1 MLNGQKAAMIG
12 KYHQYMINFLRAAD
26 RSFSPEQSAVYVR
39 YAKRMAG
46 LIRDMQK
53 AA

>member
-1 MLNGQKAAMIG
+1 MLNGQNAAMIG

-26 RSFSPEQSAVYVR
+26 RSFSPAQSAVYKR
-39 YAKRMAG
+39 YAKRMAN
-46 LIRDMQK
+46 LISDLQK